1 MKELIKITE
10 NENQEKIVSARDL
23 HEFLESKDRFSKWF
37 DRMLDYGFIKDQDF
51 TSVGKFTLVNNGA
64 KREIQD
70 YHLKMDMAK
79 ELSMLARNEKGKE
92 ARKYFIACEKKLYQP
107 QQLSRMDILEIAME
121 SEKEVLKLKIETEKQ
136 QKLLTTQKPKVAF
149 FDDAMDSQTLI
160 DLNDVAK
167 TLLIKDENGKL
178 LGRNLLYQKLREMG
192 VLNSNNKPY
201 QSFIASNHF
210 RLVERSY
217 THPKTG
223 ETVLYFKT
231 LLTQKGVTYLHKKF
245 KLTE

>member
-1 MKELIKITE
+1 MKELIRITE

-23 HEFLESKDRFSKWF
+23 YEFLEIPERFSRWF
-37 DRMLDYGFIKDQDF
+37 NRKSGYGFVENEDYTAVPNVHPQNKQE
-51 TSVGKFTLVNNGA
+51 L
-64 KREIQD
+64 QD

-79 ELSMLARNEKGKE
+79 ELSMLTKSKKGKE
-92 ARKYFIACEKKLYQP
+92 ARRYFIACEKKLYQP
-107 QQLSRMDILEIAME
+107 QQLSRMDILKIAME

-149 FDDAMDSQTLI
+149 FDDAMDSQTLL

-167 TLLIKDENGKL
+167 ALLIKDKNGKL
-178 LGRNLLYQKLREMG
+178 LGRNLLYQKLRDMG
-192 VLNSNNKPY
+192 ILNSNNKPY

-223 ETVLYFKT
+223 ESVLYFKT
-231 LLTQKGVTYLHKKF
+231 LLTQKGIIYLHKKF
-245 KLTE
+245 KLIV